1 MKNKDITIFDLLIET
16 HKSLERQGP
25 GSPEMTLRALSF
37 VENLNEN
44 SRIADLGCG
53 TGGQTMVLAQNTAG
67 HITGVDMVPDFIDIF
82 NNNAKRNHLEGRIAG
97 IVGSA
102 ESLPFG
108 KEELDLVWSE
118 GMIDGIGF
126 EKGLAYWNGFIKR
139 DGYVV
144 VTCPS
149 WLTSQCPSAVEKFW
163 AEAGSGLDTI
173 EYNISVMSKAGY
185 RFIAAFTLPEN
196 CWTENYF
203 IPRAAAEKSLAEKYN
218 GNQTV
223 KAYIAQDKYEV
234 ELYTKFKQYYGYVFY
249 IGKKM

>member
-1 MKNKDITIFDLLIET
+1 MKNKDIKDITIFDLLIET

-108 KEELDLVWSE
+108 KEEL
-118 GMIDGIGF
+118 
-126 EKGLAYWNGFIKR
+126 R
-139 DGYVV
+139 
-144 VTCPS
+144 
-149 WLTSQCPSAVEKFW
+149 
-163 AEAGSGLDTI
+163 SGLVRRNDRRYWFRKRI
-173 EYNISVMSKAGY
+173 GVLERFYKKGWVCRGNVSLMAYLSMSFCG
-185 RFIAAFTLPEN
+185 
-196 CWTENYF
+196 
-203 IPRAAAEKSLAEKYN
+203 
-218 GNQTV
+218 
-223 KAYIAQDKYEV
+223 
-234 ELYTKFKQYYGYVFY
+234 
-249 IGKKM
+249 

>member
-102 ESLPFG
+102 ESLPF
-108 KEELDLVWSE
+108 
-118 GMIDGIGF
+118 
-126 EKGLAYWNGFIKR
+126 
-139 DGYVV
+139 
-144 VTCPS
+144 
-149 WLTSQCPSAVEKFW
+149 
-163 AEAGSGLDTI
+163 
-173 EYNISVMSKAGY
+173 
-185 RFIAAFTLPEN
+185 
-196 CWTENYF
+196 
-203 IPRAAAEKSLAEKYN
+203 
-218 GNQTV
+218 
-223 KAYIAQDKYEV
+223 
-234 ELYTKFKQYYGYVFY
+234 
-249 IGKKM
+249 